1 MSFTKVEGFLKEKGA
16 ITIKP
21 YFNDRVENMGLEK
34 YGLALYDGV
43 FHEEQLACL
52 ENNGIK
58 RYLTGLNE
66 FAPDVKNI
74 KDPETREA
82 RIKEIRIAVAD
93 LEKELAANVI
103 EVDDPQFWNK
113 VKLLKPD
120 NDEFWSK
127 ITIRCGNEPLFLD
140 PKNDP
145 YDRIK
150 LYAIE
155 AGGFSIVAKSYED
168 AKSRS
173 KSSKFFLDKFEETVS
188 SKTELK
194 KLRNKALSELQKL
207 YEKNISKLMYVAKIV
222 DIASAQYKKS
232 TPHDVIYDIMDKY
245 ITGEGSERSAQR
257 AAQTFLDTCN
267 LDMETLKLKAI
278 VKDALYYKLFMTR
291 TDGFIYYKEKQAM
304 LGRNQA
310 EIVEFLKNPLQE
322 EILVDITKKI
332 EKYWN
337 N

>member
-74 KDPETREA
+74 KDPEAREA
-82 RIKEIRIAVAD
+82 RIKEIRSAVAD

-103 EVDDPQFWNK
+103 EIEDPQFWNK

-168 AKSRS
+168 AKTRS
-173 KSSKFFLDKFEETVS
+173 KASKFFLDKFEETVS

-207 YEKNISKLMYVAKIV
+207 YEKNINKLMYVAKIV
-222 DIASAQYKKS
+222 DIASAQYKKN

-267 LDMETLKLKAI
+267 FDMETLKLKAI

>member
-168 AKSRS
+168 AKTRS

>member
-173 KSSKFFLDKFEETVS
+173 KASKFFLDKFEETVS

>member
-103 EVDDPQFWNK
+103 EVDDSQFWNK
-113 VKLLKPD
+113 VRLLKPD

>member
-66 FAPDVKNI
+66 FSPDVKNI
-74 KDPETREA
+74 KDSEAREA
-82 RIKEIRIAVAD
+82 RIKEIRTAVAE

-103 EVDDPQFWNK
+103 ELDDPQFWNK

-168 AKSRS
+168 AKTRS
-173 KSSKFFLDKFEETVS
+173 KASKFFLDKFEETVS

-278 VKDALYYKLFMTR
+278 VKDALYYKLLMTR

>member
-74 KDPETREA
+74 KDPEAREA
-82 RIKEIRIAVAD
+82 KIKEIRTAVAD

-103 EVDDPQFWNK
+103 EIEDPQFWNK

-120 NDEFWSK
+120 NDEFWAK
-127 ITIRCGNEPLFLD
+127 ITVRCGNEPVFLD

-168 AKSRS
+168 AKTRS
-173 KSSKFFLDKFEETVS
+173 KSAKFFLDKFEETVS

-207 YEKNISKLMYVAKIV
+207 YEKNINKLMYVAKIV

-257 AAQTFLDTCN
+257 AAQTFLDACN

-322 EILVDITKKI
+322 EILVDITKRI